1 MYNKNSILYNIP
13 EEQIATHS
21 LEAKGKNIWL
31 ICIFLKLNIS
41 KGKENAESLWVTVT
55 KTIQSLLC
63 SEISDSPLLMPNSY
77 SLSGE

>member
-31 ICIFLKLNIS
+31 ICIFLKIKHKQN
-41 KGKENAESLWVTVT
+41 KRKRCEW
-55 KTIQSLLC
+55 
-63 SEISDSPLLMPNSY
+63 
-77 SLSGE
+77 LSQKLYKVYFVLKFLIHPS